1 MKINVMLGAT
11 LFAAMMLSGCN
22 QAKSPNTVQRDVANA
37 NASADKEAVKAEN
50 REARVDAS
58 ANDKLA
64 AAEDKA
70 DTQKADAA
78 ADTMVAEA
86 EGANKVALAKC
97 EALSG
102 QAQSACRD
110 QATAALDMAKAKAK
124 RIKATPN

>member
-1 MKINVMLGAT
+1 MKITMTLSTTIIAALLLG
-11 LFAAMMLSGCN
+11 GCN
-22 QAKSPNTVQRDVANA
+22 QAKSPETVQHDVANA
-37 NASADKEAVKAEN
+37 NATADKDAAKAEG
-50 REARVDAS
+50 RQSRVDAA

-64 AAEDKA
+64 AAKDKA

-78 ADTMVAEA
+78 ADTMVTEA

-110 QATAALDMAKAKAK
+110 QANAALEMAKAKAK
-124 RIKATPN
+124 GIKATQN